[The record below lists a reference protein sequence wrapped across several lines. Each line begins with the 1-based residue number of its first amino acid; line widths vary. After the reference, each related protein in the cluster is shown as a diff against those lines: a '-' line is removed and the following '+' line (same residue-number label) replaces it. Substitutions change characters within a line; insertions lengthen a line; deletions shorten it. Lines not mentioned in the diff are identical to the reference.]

1 MSNKALRI
9 ACLGWGSLIWKPEN
23 LPIIGEWKN
32 DGPTLPIEFA
42 RESGGQRI
50 TLVICDNVAPVR
62 TCWTLF
68 EAKNIEA
75 AMSALASRE
84 GISNKRAAMD
94 IGYCDLSTGMHHGQ
108 CANDIAVWAGGHE
121 LDGVVW
127 TNLPCGFKNSRQVL
141 PTGDQVVSYLQGLT
155 GQALADAREYVVRA
169 PLQISTAYR
178 RQISKELGWVALA
191 I

>member
-1 MSNKALRI
+1 M
-9 ACLGWGSLIWKPEN
+9 
-23 LPIIGEWKN
+23 
-32 DGPTLPIEFA
+32 
-42 RESGGQRI
+42 
-50 TLVICDNVAPVR
+50 ICDNVATVR
-62 TCWTLF
+62 TCWTLL
-68 EAKNIEA
+68 EAKSIEA

-84 GISNKRAAMD
+84 GISSKRVAMD
-94 IGYCDLSTGMHHGQ
+94 IGYCDLSAGTHHGLR
-108 CANDIAVWAGGHE
+108 ANDIAAWAGGRE

-127 TNLPCGFKNSRQVL
+127 TNLPCGFKNSRQIL

-155 GQALADAREYVVRA
+155 GPTLDGAREYVERA